1 MPIEITARHMDATA
15 SIQESAKTRAQVIL
29 DEFPKVEHVH
39 VILDVEKHR
48 KIAEIVVQVKRV
60 GKLEAQESSDS
71 MGASLDLAVEKIE
84 KQLRK
89 LTDKQHDH
97 HPAMKQSEAERRRA
111 TI

>member
-15 SIQESAKTRAQVIL
+15 SVQESARSRAQIIL
-29 DEFPKVEHVH
+29 DEFHQVENIH

-48 KIAEIVVQVKRV
+48 KIAELVVQVKRL
-60 GKLEAQESSDS
+60 GKIEARESSDS

-89 LTDKQHDH
+89 LNEKQHDH